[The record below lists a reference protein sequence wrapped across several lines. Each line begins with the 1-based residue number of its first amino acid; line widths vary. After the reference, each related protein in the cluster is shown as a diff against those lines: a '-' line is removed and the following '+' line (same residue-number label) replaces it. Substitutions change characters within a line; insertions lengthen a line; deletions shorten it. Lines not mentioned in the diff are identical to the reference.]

1 MFLTGSDNV
10 FAVVTGGNRG
20 IGLAVVKRLVS
31 CGYYCLVAARSE
43 TEEIKSLAQD
53 GKAEFFACDISD
65 KASREALK
73 IRLEQ
78 EEKIDLLVNCA
89 GVAPKVRRDMLEIS
103 EEDFDYV
110 LDINQKGTF
119 FVSQIAANI
128 MKNQHSGRIVF
139 ISSLSSYT
147 ASVER
152 AEYCISKA
160 SISMYTKL
168 FAARLAEYGISV
180 FEVSP
185 GIIETDMTK
194 CVKGKYEAL
203 IDGGL
208 TPVKRMGQPDDVAA
222 AVEAAASGK
231 LDFCTGT
238 VINADGGFSVRRL

>member
-1 MFLTGSDNV
+1 M
-10 FAVVTGGNRG
+10 FAVVTGGSRG
-20 IGLAVVKRLVS
+20 IGLAVVQRLVG
-31 CGYYCLVAARSE
+31 CGYRCLVAARSK
-43 TEEIKSLAQD
+43 TEEISELEKA
-53 GKAEFFACDISD
+53 GKVDFITCDISD

-73 IRLEQ
+73 NRLQQ
-78 EEKIDLLVNCA
+78 EEKTDLLVNCA
-89 GVAPKVRRDMLEIS
+89 GVAPKIRRDMLEIS

-119 FVSQIAANI
+119 FVSQAVANI
-128 MKNQHSGRIVF
+128 MKEQQSGRIVF

-160 SISMYTKL
+160 SISMFTKL

-194 CVKGKYEAL
+194 CVKGKYENL
-203 IDGGL
+203 IGGGL

-222 AVEAAASGK
+222 AVEAAASGM

>member
-1 MFLTGSDNV
+1 M

-20 IGLAVVKRLVS
+20 IGLATVKKLVS
-31 CGYYCLVAARSE
+31 SGYKCLVAARSL
-43 TEEIKSLAQD
+43 TDDVQSLVNE
-53 GKAEFFACDISD
+53 GKAEFIQCDISSAD
-65 KASREALK
+65 SREKLK
-73 IRLEQ
+73 ERLLK

-89 GVAPKVRRDMLEIS
+89 GVAPKIRKDMLEIS

-119 FVSQIAANI
+119 FISQIAANI
-128 MKNQHSGRIVF
+128 MKNQNSGRIIF

-147 ASVER
+147 ASTER

-160 SISMYTKL
+160 SISMFTKL

-185 GIIETDMTK
+185 GVIETDMTK
-194 CVKGKYEAL
+194 CVKGKYDNL
-203 IDGGL
+203 IENGL
-208 TPVKRMGQPDDVAA
+208 TPIKRMGQPEDVAN
-222 AVEAAASGK
+222 AVFAAASGN

>member
-1 MFLTGSDNV
+1 M

-20 IGLAVVKRLVS
+20 IGLAIVKRLVS
-31 CGYYCLVAARSE
+31 AGYKCLVAARSE
-43 TEEIKSLAQD
+43 TEELKALVSA
-53 GKAEFFACDISD
+53 GKAEFIPCDISD
-65 KASREALK
+65 KKDREKLK
-73 IRLEQ
+73 ERIEK
-78 EEKIDLLVNCA
+78 EERVDLLVNCA
-89 GVAPKVRRDMLEIS
+89 GVAPKIRKDMLEIT

-110 LDINQKGTF
+110 LNINQKGTF
-119 FVSQIAANI
+119 FVSQAAANK
-128 MKNQHSGRIVF
+128 MKEQGSGRIVF

-152 AEYCISKA
+152 AEYCVSKA

-168 FAARLAEYGISV
+168 FAARMAEYGVSV

-194 CVKGKYEAL
+194 CVKGKYENL

-208 TPVKRMGQPDDVAA
+208 TPVKRMGQPDDVAS

>member
-1 MFLTGSDNV
+1 MM

-20 IGLAVVKRLVS
+20 IGLATVKRLVS
-31 CGYYCLVAARSE
+31 CGYKCLVAARSE
-43 TEEIKSLAQD
+43 TDELNALVKD
-53 GKAEFFACDISD
+53 GKAEFIPCDISNKSD
-65 KASREALK
+65 REKLK
-73 IRLEQ
+73 SRLEK
-78 EEKIDLLVNCA
+78 EKSVDLLVNCA
-89 GVAPKVRRDMLEIS
+89 GVAPKVRRDMLEIN

-110 LDINQKGTF
+110 LNINQKGTF
-119 FVSQIAANI
+119 FVAQTVANI
-128 MKNQHSGRIVF
+128 MKEQGNGRIVF

-168 FAARLAEYGISV
+168 FAARMAEYGVSV

-185 GIIETDMTK
+185 GVIETDMTK
-194 CVKGKYEAL
+194 CVKGKYENL

-208 TPVKRMGQPDDVAA
+208 TPIKRMGQPDDVAA
-222 AVEAAASGK
+222 AVESVASGK

>member
-1 MFLTGSDNV
+1 MY
-10 FAVVTGGNRG
+10 AVVTGGNRG
-20 IGLAVVKRLVS
+20 IGLGIVKRLIQS
-31 CGYYCLVAARSE
+31 GYICLVAARHSSPE
-43 TEEIKSLAQD
+43 ADALVKE
-53 GKAEFFACDISD
+53 GKAEFIECDISSPD
-65 KASREALK
+65 SRAKLREYLEK
-73 IRLEQ
+73 KERL
-78 EEKIDLLVNCA
+78 DLLVNCA
-89 GVAPKVRRDMLEIS
+89 GVAPKVRKDMLTIS

-119 FVSQIAANI
+119 FVSQLAANI
-128 MKNQHSGRIVF
+128 MKGQKSGRIVF

-168 FAARLAEYGISV
+168 FAARLAEYGIGV
-180 FEVSP
+180 FEVAP

-194 CVKGKYEAL
+194 CVKEKYENL
-203 IDGGL
+203 IAGGL
-208 TPVKRMGQPDDVAA
+208 TPIPRMGKPSDVAN
-222 AVEAAASGK
+222 AVGAVADGC

>member
-1 MFLTGSDNV
+1 M
-10 FAVVTGGNRG
+10 FAVVTGGSRG
-20 IGLAVVKRLVS
+20 IGLAIVKRLVA
-31 CGYYCLVAARSE
+31 CGYKCLVAARTE
-43 TEEIKSLAQD
+43 TDEIQSLAEK
-53 GKAEFFACDISD
+53 GKAEFLACDIAD
-65 KASREALK
+65 KVSREKLK
-73 IRLEQ
+73 ARLEQ
-78 EEKIDLLVNCA
+78 EEKVDLLVNCA
-89 GVAPKVRRDMLEIS
+89 GVAPKVRKDMLEIS
-103 EEDFDYV
+103 EDDFDDV
-110 LDINQKGTF
+110 LDVNQKGTF
-119 FVSQIAANI
+119 FVSQIVANI
-128 MKNQHSGRIVF
+128 MKNQRKGRIVF

-185 GIIETDMTK
+185 GIIETDMTA

-208 TPVKRMGQPDDVAA
+208 TPIKRLGQPDDVAA
-222 AVEAAASGK
+222 AVETAASGK

-238 VINADGGFSVRRL
+238 VIHADGGFSVRRL